1 MLTRLWLTA
10 LAVFFIGCSTSSNYL
25 KDANFPVTDGNQAMV
40 LGPGDTFIVKVY
52 KEGDLSGEF
61 QVSKDGT
68 IDYPLLGI
76 LHVGGKSASEVSE
89 VIRQGLSKHYLKH
102 AYVSVLIKKYRSKR
116 VYVLGEVKRPGTLPF
131 QERMTI
137 VQAIAQAG
145 GFKRTARTN
154 DVIVTRV
161 TPKGKR
167 KVVVPVENISEGK
180 APNFFLAPGDII
192 FVPES
197 IL

>member
-1 MLTRLWLTA
+1 MTRLWLTV
-10 LAVFFIGCSTSSNYL
+10 LSVFFITGCSASRDYL
-25 KDANFPVTDGNQAMV
+25 KDINFPVTDGSQAMV
-40 LGPGDTFIVKVY
+40 LGPGDIFAVQVY
-52 KEGDLSGEF
+52 REHDLSGEF

-89 VIRQGLSKHYLKH
+89 MIRKGLAKRYLRH

-116 VYVLGEVKRPGTLPF
+116 VYVLGEVRHPGTLPF

-145 GFKRTARTN
+145 GFKRTARTD
-154 DVIVTRV
+154 DVIVTRM
-161 TPKGKR
+161 TPKGEK
-167 KVVVPVENISEGK
+167 KVVVPVESISEGK
-180 APNFFLAPGDII
+180 APNFFLVPGDIV

-197 IL
+197 LL